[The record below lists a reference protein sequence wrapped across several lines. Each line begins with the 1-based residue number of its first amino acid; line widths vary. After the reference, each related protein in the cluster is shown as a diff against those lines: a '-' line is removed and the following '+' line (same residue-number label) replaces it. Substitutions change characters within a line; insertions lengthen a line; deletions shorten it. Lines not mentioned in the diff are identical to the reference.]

1 MPGTNQS
8 SKFYFDNPAVFE
20 RVHQARF
27 RPESDFVGAL
37 LAQHASLASILDVA
51 CGTGAHASLLTEA
64 GFSVT
69 GLDLNP
75 FMITFAHKN
84 HPTLA
89 FLVGDMRALPFT
101 NVFDAVICMCS
112 SFSYNNSNEE
122 ITTALQGF
130 SRALKPGGLAIIDVF
145 NPLSLLER
153 RTFASEIRED
163 TKYAEVGM
171 YSVSQISIEIPNQ
184 LLVEKRSLF
193 MIKDDKLVQ
202 SDVTKF
208 RLFFPQ
214 ELRYFLETNGFENVV
229 FYGGFDSYDQDL
241 KGARLIAL
249 AKKVSKA

>member
-1 MPGTNQS
+1 MTRINQS
-8 SKFYFDNPAVFE
+8 GKFYFDNPEVFE

-27 RPESDFVGAL
+27 KPESDFVHAL
-37 LAQHASLASILDVA
+37 LSQHASFSLASILDVA
-51 CGTGAHASLLTEA
+51 CGTGTHASLLTEA

-75 FMITFAHKN
+75 FMIEFAHKK

-89 FLVGDMRALPFT
+89 FLLGDMRALPFS
-101 NVFDAVICMCS
+101 NAFDAMICMCS

-122 ITTALQGF
+122 IAVALQGF
-130 SRALKPGGLAIIDVF
+130 SRSLKQGGLGIIDVF

-153 RTFASEIRED
+153 RAFASEIREE
-163 TKYAEVGM
+163 TKYAQVGM
-171 YSVSQISIEIPNQ
+171 YSVSEISIETSNQ

-193 MIKDDKLVQ
+193 RIEDDKPVQ

-214 ELRYFLETNGFENVV
+214 ELRYFLETNGFKNIV
-229 FYGGFDSYDQDL
+229 FYSSFDINDQDL

-249 AKKVSKA
+249 AKKT